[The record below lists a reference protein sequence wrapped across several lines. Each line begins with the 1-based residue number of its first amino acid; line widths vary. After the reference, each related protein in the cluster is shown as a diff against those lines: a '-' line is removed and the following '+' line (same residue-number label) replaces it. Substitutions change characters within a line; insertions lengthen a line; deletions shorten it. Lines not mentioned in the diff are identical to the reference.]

1 MADFISLTYKI
12 KLKIIINKST
22 MEKKAKV
29 KKEKEK
35 IHSNMIRVLL
45 EEQGMSQQE
54 LADISLDGNAGFLSK
69 IINGQRRCISLP
81 IAFKI
86 AKGLNKTIEQ
96 VFIYKPKA

>member
-1 MADFISLTYKI
+1 MATKV
-12 KLKIIINKST
+12 
-22 MEKKAKV
+22 KV

-45 EEQGMSQQE
+45 EEQQMSQQE
-54 LADISLDGNAGFLSK
+54 LADISLNGDASFLSK

-86 AKGLNKTIEQ
+86 AKGLNRTIEQ
-96 VFIYKPKA
+96 VFIYKPK